1 VINLLQ
7 DAVEEHCMQAIF
19 AQTIRAK
26 HMYPGGA
33 GRTERGVGGGQRE
46 VWEGGQREVWEGG
59 QREVWEGGQREVWEG
74 GQREVWGEGA
84 GAQLTVLLS
93 IYLS

>member
-1 VINLLQ
+1 
-7 DAVEEHCMQAIF
+7 MQAIF

-46 VWEGGQREVWEGG
+46 VWEGGQRG
-59 QREVWEGGQREVWEG
+59 
-74 GQREVWGEGA
+74 VWGEGA